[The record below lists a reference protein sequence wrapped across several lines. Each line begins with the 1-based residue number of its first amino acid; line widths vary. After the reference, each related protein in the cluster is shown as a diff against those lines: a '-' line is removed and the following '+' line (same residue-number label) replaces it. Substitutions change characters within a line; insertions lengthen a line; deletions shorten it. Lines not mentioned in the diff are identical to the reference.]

1 MARGKFISFEG
12 GEGCG
17 KTTQVKRIVETLRK
31 KGVDLVQTREMGGTP
46 AAEMLRPIVQSG
58 ESDRWDAVS
67 ETLLYYAAR
76 RDHVRKLILPALE
89 AGKMVVTD
97 RFYDSTTVYQS
108 VAQGLSLDV
117 LHQVRKISIG
127 EFKPDLTVV
136 LDFDPAAGLQRAF
149 TDAKERAED
158 NTRFE
163 RKGIDFHIRIR
174 MGYLDV
180 AKNEP
185 ERCKLVDARG
195 TIDEVAARVWKIVAE
210 ATKL

>member
-1 MARGKFISFEG
+1 
-12 GEGCG
+12 
-17 KTTQVKRIVETLRK
+17 VKLLVEALQK
-31 KGVDLVQTREMGGTP
+31 KGKDVVQTREMGGTP

-58 ESDRWDAVS
+58 ESDRWDALS

-76 RDHVRKLILPALE
+76 RDHVRKLIYPSIQ
-89 AGKMVVTD
+89 AGKWVVSD

-108 VAQGLSLDV
+108 VAQGLDKRILDE
-117 LHQVRKISIG
+117 VRRVAIG
-127 EFKPDLTVV
+127 DFKPDLTII

-149 TDAKERAED
+149 VDAKARAED

-163 RKGIDFHIRIR
+163 RKGLDFPIRIR
-174 MGYLDV
+174 GGYLDV
-180 AKNEP
+180 AKVEP

-195 TIDEVAARVWKIVAE
+195 SIDEVAARVWTVVAE